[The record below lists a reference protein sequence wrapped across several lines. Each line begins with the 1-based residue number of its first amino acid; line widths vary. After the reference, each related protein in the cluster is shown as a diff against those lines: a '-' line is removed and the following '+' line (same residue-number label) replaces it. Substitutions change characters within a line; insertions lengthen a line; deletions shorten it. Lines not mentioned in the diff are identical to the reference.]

1 MTTTIGIHIHIV
13 TGIVRTIIHIIMD
26 IHTIIRTIV
35 HIIIIIIII
44 VLRIIITNITTHT
57 TDRRHTD
64 MLRIVAMDLAR
75 LWQHVMAV
83 RIKLRLQLQMVQNR
97 KAVR

>member
-26 IHTIIRTIV
+26 IHTIIRIII
-35 HIIIIIIII
+35 HIIIITITD
-44 VLRIIITNITTHT
+44 LRIIITNITTHT
-57 TDRRHTD
+57 TDHRRTD
-64 MLRIVAMDLAR
+64 MLRIVAMDLVR
-75 LWQHVMAV
+75 QWQHVMVV
-83 RIKLRLQLQMVQNR
+83 RIRLLRQLLMVQNR